1 VDGAKGLRTRVYIE
15 GTWRLGGK
23 SAGGRHGVRDGL
35 EGNDQM
41 TLGGERVRCFAVG
54 GEVFV
59 APEDIGRGSGD
70 DAAYRTT
77 RLGRECHRYSRPT

>member
-1 VDGAKGLRTRVYIE
+1 M
-15 GTWRLGGK
+15 
-23 SAGGRHGVRDGL
+23 RDGL

-41 TLGGERVRCFAVG
+41 TLGGEGVLCFAVG

-70 DAAYRTT
+70 DAAHRTT
-77 RLGRECHRYSRPT
+77 SLGRECHLHSSHVTLNVPSLRRRPR